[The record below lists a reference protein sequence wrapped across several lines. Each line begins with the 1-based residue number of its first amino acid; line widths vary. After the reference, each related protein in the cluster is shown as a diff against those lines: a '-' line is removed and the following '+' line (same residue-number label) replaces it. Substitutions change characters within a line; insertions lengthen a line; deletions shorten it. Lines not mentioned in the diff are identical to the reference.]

1 VLAFAR
7 VNTDGDRDLCLGRLT
22 RDGVTP
28 DCIAD
33 PELSVGSAFHWSQD
47 GKTIFGAGVG
57 DAADGVVR
65 WRSDQPFSTSQ
76 GDWTGGKIVNEDAR
90 DAALSPDGKT
100 LAVAAHAAEDRP
112 YELFFTKPGN
122 IELTN
127 AKSTTVRA
135 CKIAWRPDDLA
146 VIAVQA
152 DETCQEDV
160 GTLVTVP
167 VDSPKSFEG
176 LKANG
181 DNPVFLPLAPGG

>member
-1 VLAFAR
+1 VLAFAQI
-7 VNTDGDRDLCLGRLT
+7 NADGDRDLCFGRVT

-28 DCIAD
+28 ACITD
-33 PELSVGSAFHWSQD
+33 PDVSVGSAFHWSPD
-47 GKTIFGAGVG
+47 GRTLFGAGVAA
-57 DAADGVVR
+57 DADGVVR
-65 WRSDQPFSTSQ
+65 WRSDKAFSPDP
-76 GDWTGGKIVNEDAR
+76 GDWRGGDIVNEDAR
-90 DAALSPDGKT
+90 DAVLSPDGKT
-100 LAVAAHAAEDRP
+100 LAVAAHTAEDRP
-112 YELFFTKPGN
+112 YELYLTKPRN
-122 IELTN
+122 LALTN

-135 CKIAWRPDDLA
+135 CKIAWQPDDRA

-167 VDSPKSFEG
+167 VDDPTNFEG